1 MTQVADG
8 PVRALADDFLRHVQ
22 GFLRER
28 LHALY
33 LFGAVAFPESAGKI
47 ADLDFHAIV
56 REPFGDTERAG
67 IDDLHRRLHE
77 RHRPLDLDG
86 YYILLDD
93 ARRTV
98 PAPSQLRA
106 RGRWSRDWSW
116 SLHREHLLAGR
127 RVVLHGPDPTD
138 YYPRTTWRE
147 LERALLREAWCAR
160 RWLPSHPAYSVLQLC
175 RLLYSFTTRDVV
187 VSKVTAAGWARET
200 MPEWRRLIDQAEAAY
215 PAAGPLLPAEDVHQF
230 AAFTRQRIEELRASR

>member
-1 MTQVADG
+1 MTLVAND
-8 PVRALADDFLRHVQ
+8 PVRALADDFLRHVH
-22 GFLRER
+22 GYLRER

-33 LFGAVAFPESAGKI
+33 LFGAVAFPESRKI

-56 REPFGDTERAG
+56 RQPLDDTDRST
-67 IDDLHRRLHE
+67 IDDLHRGLHE
-77 RHRPLDLDG
+77 RHQPLELDG

-93 ARRTV
+93 ARATP

-116 SLHREHLLAGR
+116 PLHREHLRAGR
-127 RVVLHGPDPTD
+127 CVVLHGPDPAD
-138 YYPRTTWRE
+138 YYPRTTWPE

-187 VSKVTAAGWARET
+187 VSKVTAARWARET
-200 MPEWRRLIDQAEAAY
+200 IAEWRPLIDRAEAAY
-215 PAAGPLLPAEDVHQF
+215 PKAGPTLPVEEAQQF
-230 AAFTRQRIEELRASR
+230 AEYTRQRIGELRAPG